1 MTKIKSSGVV
11 FNSRM
16 EEMVERISE
25 TEGKIIKIT

>member
-11 FNSRM
+11 FNSRT

>member
-1 MTKIKSSGVV
+1 MTKIKNSGVV

-25 TEGKIIKIT
+25 TVGKIIKIT